1 MFVLRDVLTLYLY
14 WLPLWSVYFGR
25 GSGSVS
31 LWLGKLLEG
40 LYNNDLVQ
48 YTIELE
54 AMREGS
60 ADNNSRA
67 KEGKIL
73 MTIQGWRN
81 KENHFNRRNTGLRL
95 NVFINNIGSMKRPQ
109 HVTWLTVSIYRGK

>member
-81 KENHFNRRNTGLRL
+81 KENHFITAETQAYVWMFLLITLAQWKGL
-95 NVFINNIGSMKRPQ
+95 SMW
-109 HVTWLTVSIYRGK
+109 HG

>member
-60 ADNNSRA
+60 ADNSRA

-81 KENHFNRRNTGLRL
+81 KITL
-95 NVFINNIGSMKRPQ
+95 
-109 HVTWLTVSIYRGK
+109 